1 MLSYLLLVVLV
12 ATIGGTWPAVIASV
26 GGSLALNWY
35 FSPPYYTVTI
45 SEAENV
51 FSLFVFLV
59 VGVVI
64 SVLVSQAARR
74 RAAAARAAAEAE
86 ALARVSGAL
95 AGDAD
100 PLGTIL
106 DRLRTTFAL
115 DGVAVLSPG
124 DEGGWRV
131 DASAGRTPPNE
142 PPADGSSI
150 GLAGDRVLVLQG
162 RPLDADD
169 QRVLRAFGAQLILAI
184 EHRQLEREAEEVS
197 VRLEADELRTAL
209 LRAVSHDLRTPLA
222 SIKAS
227 ATSLLQDDVDWS
239 PDAVREFLLTID
251 EEADR
256 LNALVG
262 NLLDMSR
269 IETGSIELL
278 VRPVGLEEI
287 VAGALASI
295 GGGTERVVVEVPET
309 LPRVNADPALL
320 ERAVA
325 NVVDNALHAS
335 PSAGDVRLVAGAV
348 NEHVDLRVI
357 DRGPGVEP
365 IFRDAMF
372 EPFQRSG
379 DQPNGSGVGLGLA
392 VAHGFVEAMGGTL
405 IAEDTPGGGLTMV
418 FNLPAAEPS
427 DDE

>member
-1 MLSYLLLVVLV
+1 
-12 ATIGGTWPAVIASV
+12 
-26 GGSLALNWY
+26 
-35 FSPPYYTVTI
+35 
-45 SEAENV
+45 
-51 FSLFVFLV
+51 
-59 VGVVI
+59 
-64 SVLVSQAARR
+64 
-74 RAAAARAAAEAE
+74 
-86 ALARVSGAL
+86 L

-115 DGVAVLSPG
+115 DGVAVLSPV

-131 DASAGRTPPNE
+131 DGSAGRTPPTE
-142 PPADGSSI
+142 PPVDGSSI
-150 GLAGDRVLVLQG
+150 RLSGERVLVLQG

-184 EHRQLEREAEEVS
+184 EHRQLEREAEEANALV
-197 VRLEADELRTAL
+197 EADELRTAL

-239 PDAVREFLLTID
+239 PEAVREFLLTID

-309 LPRVNADPALL
+309 LPRVSADPALL

-335 PSAGDVRLVAGAV
+335 PSDGDVRLVAGAV

-357 DRGPGVEP
+357 DRGPGVDPLFHE
-365 IFRDAMF
+365 AMF

-379 DQPNGSGVGLGLA
+379 DQPDGSGVGLGLA

-405 IAEDTPGGGLTMV
+405 VAEDTPGGGLTMV
-418 FNLPAAEPS
+418 FNLPAAEAHH
-427 DDE
+427 DE